1 VPIPIIETKE
11 LSKIYGDVRA
21 VDRLNLTVDEGE
33 IFGLLGP
40 NGAGKTTT
48 IILLLGLSVPTAGTA
63 TVVGHD
69 IVRESKEVRRS
80 VGLLPE
86 AAGYYEDITAQKN
99 LEYIGQLNDLSKN
112 ECEKRALE
120 LLSEVGLSEWKNA
133 KVETFSR
140 GMKQR
145 LGIAQALIKRPKLV
159 IFDEPTI
166 GLDPA
171 GTKEIRDMI
180 LKLNREQ
187 GLTVLM
193 ASHLLNEI
201 QLTCTKVGILNRGR
215 LVVEDT
221 IENLSKIVSDSEGMS
236 LEFKLDNATPELL
249 KELEAID
256 GVTQVSQQNDRLFV
270 NMSRDIASKVSKT
283 IMKHGAVI
291 LLMKPREYSLEEIFM
306 KYYKEAR

>member
-1 VPIPIIETKE
+1 MPIPIIETKE

-270 NMSRDIASKVSKT
+270 NMSRDIASEVSKT

>member
-1 VPIPIIETKE
+1 M
-11 LSKIYGDVRA
+11 
-21 VDRLNLTVDEGE
+21 
-33 IFGLLGP
+33 
-40 NGAGKTTT
+40 
-48 IILLLGLSVPTAGTA
+48 PTAGTA

-86 AAGYYEDITAQKN
+86 AAGYYEDLTAQKN

-120 LLSEVGLSEWKNA
+120 LLEEVGLSEWKKA

-187 GLTVLM
+187 GLTVIM

-221 IENLSKIVSDSEGMS
+221 IENLSKIVSDSEGMN

-249 KELEAID
+249 KEIEAID

-270 NMSRDIASKVSKT
+270 NMSRDVTSEVSKT
-283 IMKHGAVI
+283 IVKHGAVI
-291 LLMKPREYSLEEIFM
+291 LLMKPKEYSLEEIFM
-306 KYYKEAR
+306 KYYKEA

>member
-1 VPIPIIETKE
+1 MSKPIIETKE

-63 TVVGHD
+63 TVIGHD

-86 AAGYYEDITAQKN
+86 AAGYYEDLTAQKN
-99 LEYIGQLNDLSKN
+99 LEYIGQLNDISKN
-112 ECEKRALE
+112 EYEKRALE
-120 LLSEVGLSEWKNA
+120 LLDEVGLSEWKKA

-256 GVTQVSQQNDRLFV
+256 GVTQVSQHNDRLFV
-270 NMSRDIASKVSKT
+270 NMSRDVTSTVSKT
-283 IMKHGAVI
+283 IVKHGAVI
-291 LLMKPREYSLEEIFM
+291 LLMKPKEYSLEEIFM
-306 KYYKEAR
+306 KYYKEA

>member
-1 VPIPIIETKE
+1 MSKPIIETKE

-63 TVVGHD
+63 TVIGHD

-86 AAGYYEDITAQKN
+86 AAGYYEDLTAQKN

-112 ECEKRALE
+112 EYEKRALE
-120 LLSEVGLSEWKNA
+120 LLDEVGLSEWKKA

-270 NMSRDIASKVSKT
+270 NMSRDVTSTVSKT
-283 IMKHGAVI
+283 IVKHGAVI
-291 LLMKPREYSLEEIFM
+291 LLMKPKEYSLEEIFM
-306 KYYKEAR
+306 KYYKEA

>member
-1 VPIPIIETKE
+1 MPIPIIETKE

-86 AAGYYEDITAQKN
+86 AAGYYEDLTAQKN

-236 LEFKLDNATPELL
+236 LEFKLDNMSPKIL

-270 NMSRDIASKVSKT
+270 NMSRDVTSEVSKT
-283 IMKHGAVI
+283 IVKCGATI

-306 KYYKEAR
+306 KYYKEA

>member
-1 VPIPIIETKE
+1 
-11 LSKIYGDVRA
+11 
-21 VDRLNLTVDEGE
+21 VDEGE

-256 GVTQVSQQNDRLFV
+256 SVTQVSQQNDRLFV
-270 NMSRDIASKVSKT
+270 NMNRDVTSEVSKT
-283 IMKHGAVI
+283 IMKHGAEI

-306 KYYKEAR
+306 KYYKEA

>member
-1 VPIPIIETKE
+1 MSKPIIETKE
-11 LSKIYGDVRA
+11 LTKIYGNVKA
-21 VDRLNLTVDEGE
+21 VDRLNLTVNEGE

-40 NGAGKTTT
+40 NAAGKTTT

-86 AAGYYEDITAQKN
+86 AAGYYEDLTAQKN

-221 IENLSKIVSDSEGMS
+221 IKNLSKIVSDSEGMS

-270 NMSRDIASKVSKT
+270 NMSRDVTSEVSKT
-283 IMKHGAVI
+283 IMKHGAEI

-306 KYYKEAR
+306 KYYKEA

>member
-1 VPIPIIETKE
+1 MSKPIIETKE

-63 TVVGHD
+63 TVIGHD

-86 AAGYYEDITAQKN
+86 AAGYYEDLTAQKN

-112 ECEKRALE
+112 EYEKRALE
-120 LLSEVGLSEWKNA
+120 LLDEVGLSEWKKA

-256 GVTQVSQQNDRLFV
+256 GVTQVSQHNDRLFV
-270 NMSRDIASKVSKT
+270 NMSRDVTSTVSKT
-283 IMKHGAVI
+283 IVKHGAVI
-291 LLMKPREYSLEEIFM
+291 LLMKPKEYSLEEIFM
-306 KYYKEAR
+306 KYYKEA

>member
-1 VPIPIIETKE
+1 MSKPIIETKE

-63 TVVGHD
+63 TVIGHD

-86 AAGYYEDITAQKN
+86 AAGYYEDLTAQKN

-112 ECEKRALE
+112 EYEKRALE
-120 LLSEVGLSEWKNA
+120 LLDEVGLSEWKKA

-256 GVTQVSQQNDRLFV
+256 GITQVSQHNDRLFV
-270 NMSRDIASKVSKT
+270 NMSRDVTSTVSKT
-283 IMKHGAVI
+283 IVKHGAVI
-291 LLMKPREYSLEEIFM
+291 LLMKPKEYSLEEIFM
-306 KYYKEAR
+306 KYYKEA

>member
-1 VPIPIIETKE
+1 MSKPIIETKE
-11 LSKIYGDVRA
+11 LSKIYGDIRA

-63 TVVGHD
+63 TVIGHD

-86 AAGYYEDITAQKN
+86 AAGYYEDLTAQKN

-112 ECEKRALE
+112 EYEKRALE
-120 LLSEVGLSEWKNA
+120 LLDEVGLSEWKKA

-256 GVTQVSQQNDRLFV
+256 GVTQVSQHNDRLFV
-270 NMSRDIASKVSKT
+270 NMSRDVTSTVSKT
-283 IMKHGAVI
+283 IVKHGAVI
-291 LLMKPREYSLEEIFM
+291 LLMKPKEYSLEEIFM
-306 KYYKEAR
+306 KYYKEA

>member
-1 VPIPIIETKE
+1 MSKPIIETKE
-11 LSKIYGDVRA
+11 LSKVYGKVRA

-86 AAGYYEDITAQKN
+86 AAGYYEDLTAQKN

-112 ECEKRALE
+112 EYEKRALE

-145 LGIAQALIKRPKLV
+145 LGIAQALIKKPKLV

-236 LEFKLDNATPELL
+236 LEFKLDNMSPKIL

-270 NMSRDIASKVSKT
+270 NMSRDVTSEVSKT
-283 IMKHGAVI
+283 IVECGVTI

-306 KYYKEAR
+306 KYYKEA

>member
-270 NMSRDIASKVSKT
+270 NMSRDIASEVSKT

>member
-1 VPIPIIETKE
+1 MSKPIIETKE

-63 TVVGHD
+63 TVIGHD

-86 AAGYYEDITAQKN
+86 AAGYYEDLTAQKN
-99 LEYIGQLNDLSKN
+99 LEYIGQLNDISKN
-112 ECEKRALE
+112 EYEKRALE
-120 LLSEVGLSEWKNA
+120 LLDEVGLSEWKKA

-256 GVTQVSQQNDRLFV
+256 GVTQVSQHNDRLFV
-270 NMSRDIASKVSKT
+270 NMSRDVTSTVSKT
-283 IMKHGAVI
+283 IVKHGAVI
-291 LLMKPREYSLEEIFM
+291 LLMKPKEYSLEEIFM